1 MDGLSFTDKIMTIQ
15 LQREVICQFIKSAT
29 PVIKGALET
38 SEAVDPVFGA
48 A

>member
-15 LQREVICQFIKSAT
+15 LQREVICQFIKSAA
-29 PVIKGALET
+29 PVIKSAFET
-38 SEAVDPVFGA
+38 SEAVDAVFGA